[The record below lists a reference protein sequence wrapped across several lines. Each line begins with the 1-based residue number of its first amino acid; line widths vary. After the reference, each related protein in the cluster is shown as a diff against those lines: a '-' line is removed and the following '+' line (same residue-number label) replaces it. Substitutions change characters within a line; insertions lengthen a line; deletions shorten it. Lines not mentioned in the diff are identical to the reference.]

1 MKTVI
6 QLSYVQYYVQL
17 MKRRYS
23 MTLDPS
29 LMRKVDVLVDGS
41 RFRNR
46 SETAEF
52 LLKLGVEQFRPE
64 RTAIILCGGLETRI
78 RPSPFSTP
86 KPLLPIGYQALLEY
100 QIQYL
105 KRFEFDRIILAIGFL
120 QEQIVRYF
128 DEHKLGVR
136 LRYSFEKEPLDTGG
150 AIKNAESRV
159 TSDFLTLLGDVI
171 FSELDLDRLIYA
183 HKKAN
188 ASATVVLAKSR
199 TPARFGAV
207 ELDDQGRVVD
217 FVEKSRKQ
225 PTGETWVNAGVY
237 VISPSTLSKIPKG
250 RRTSLE
256 LDIFPKLMR
265 DGSIFGYKHEGYW
278 ADVGTPEDY
287 LRVQKDLITGVFKP
301 HEAVA

>member
-1 MKTVI
+1 
-6 QLSYVQYYVQL
+6 
-17 MKRRYS
+17 

-29 LMRKVDVLVDGS
+29 LMRKVDLLVDGS

-78 RPSPFSTP
+78 RPIPFSTP

-120 QEQIVRYF
+120 QEQIVRHL
-128 DEHKLGVR
+128 DEHRLGIR

-150 AIKNAESRV
+150 ALKNAESMIG
-159 TSDFLTLLGDVI
+159 SDFLTLNGDVI
-171 FSELDLDRLIYA
+171 FSELDLDKLIYA
-183 HKKAN
+183 HKKTN
-188 ASATVVLAKSR
+188 ASATVVLARSR
-199 TPARFGAV
+199 TPTRFGAV
-207 ELDDQGRVVD
+207 ELDEQGRVVD
-217 FVEKSRKQ
+217 FVEKPRKQ
-225 PTGETWVNAGVY
+225 TAVETWVNAGVY
-237 VISPSTLSKIPKG
+237 VITPSVLSKIPKG
-250 RRTSLE
+250 RRASLE
-256 LDIFPKLMR
+256 LDVFPKLMR
-265 DGSIFGYKHEGYW
+265 ENSIFGYRHEGYW

-287 LRVQKDLITGVFKP
+287 LRVQKDIITGVFKP
-301 HEAVA
+301 QEALA

>member
-1 MKTVI
+1 
-6 QLSYVQYYVQL
+6 
-17 MKRRYS
+17 

-29 LMRKVDVLVDGS
+29 LMRKVDLLVDGG

-64 RTAIILCGGLETRI
+64 RTVIILCGGLETRI
-78 RPSPFSTP
+78 RPTPFSTP

-120 QEQIVRYF
+120 QEQIVRYL
-128 DEHKLGVR
+128 DEHRLGIR

-150 AIKNAESRV
+150 AIKNAESMIG
-159 TSDFLTLLGDVI
+159 SDFLTLNGDVI
-171 FSELDLDRLIYA
+171 FSELDLDKLIYA
-183 HKKAN
+183 HKKTN
-188 ASATVVLAKSR
+188 ASATVVLAKST
-199 TPARFGAV
+199 TPTRFGAV
-207 ELDDQGRVVD
+207 ELDEQGRIVN
-217 FVEKSRKQ
+217 FVEKPRKQ
-225 PTGETWVNAGVY
+225 IAGETWVNAGVY
-237 VISPSTLSKIPKG
+237 VITPSVLSKIPKG

-256 LDIFPKLMR
+256 LDVFPKLMR
-265 DGSIFGYKHEGYW
+265 EGSIFGYRHEGYW

-287 LRVQKDLITGVFKP
+287 LRVQKDIITGVFKP
-301 HEAVA
+301 QEAFA